1 MSKSVTQKLKIKTGS
16 CNRCYKEYN
25 LYKVELQKETER
37 LVAMENKGEEETKLK
52 QQQSVIEETKQMIPN
67 TQSRL
72 QQAYNDLKKFIEDEC
87 VGDSSVEESEEYKN
101 ALAILSTV
109 EESTVVQ

>member
-72 QQAYNDLKKFIEDEC
+72 QQAYNDLKKYIEDEC
-87 VGDSSVEESEEYKN
+87 AGDSTIEESEEYKN